1 MIIKGNC
8 VVTLH
13 YSLTGDHG
21 QQLDASHE
29 SEPLVYLHGTNS
41 LLPGLEKDIEG
52 RCAGDKFN
60 VTVQPEEGY
69 GLTDPQHIHKV
80 PLEAFSETNNLE
92 VGMQFELESEEGHGE
107 QFTVIAIEEDEV
119 TVDANH
125 PLAGKVLHFK
135 VSIETVRAATG
146 EEIEAGYAQE

>member
-1 MIIKGNC
+1 MIIKDSC

-13 YSLTGDHG
+13 YSLIGEDG

-29 SEPLVYLHGTNS
+29 SEPLVYLHGTSS
-41 LLPGLEKDIEG
+41 LLLGLEKGIEG
-52 RCAGDKFN
+52 RHADDEFT

-69 GLTDPQHIHKV
+69 GISDPEQIHKV
-80 PLEAFSETNNLE
+80 PLEAFSETNNLG
-92 VGMQFELESEEGHGE
+92 VGMQFELESEDGHGE
-107 QFTVIAIEEDEV
+107 RFTVIAIENDEV

-135 VSIETVRAATG
+135 VRIETVRAATT
-146 EEIEAGYAQE
+146 EEIDAGYAQE

>member
-1 MIIKGNC
+1 MIIKDRC

-13 YSLTGDHG
+13 YSLTSDDG

-29 SEPLVYLHGTNS
+29 SEPLVYLHGTKS

-52 RCAGDKFN
+52 RRAGDEFN

-69 GLTDPQHIHKV
+69 GLTDPAQIHKV
-80 PLEAFSETNNLE
+80 PMEAFSETNNLA

-107 QFTVIAIEEDEV
+107 QFTVIAINGDEV

-135 VSIETVRAATG
+135 VSIETVRAATD
-146 EEIEAGYAQE
+146 EENEVGYAQE